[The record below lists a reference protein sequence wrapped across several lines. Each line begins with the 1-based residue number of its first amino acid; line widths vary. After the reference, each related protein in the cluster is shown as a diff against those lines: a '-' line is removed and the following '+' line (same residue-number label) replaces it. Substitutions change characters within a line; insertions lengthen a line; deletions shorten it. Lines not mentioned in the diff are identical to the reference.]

1 MAAKK
6 GNRVK
11 VVLACTE
18 CKQRNYDT
26 FKNSKT
32 TTERLERNKY
42 CRFCKKHTAHREDMA
57 AQQKAK
63 KPGFF
68 KRLGNF
74 FVKSWSELKKVAW
87 PTTSVV
93 LKNTGIV
100 LLVVLFF
107 ALLLYGVDAL
117 FAWLISLVA

>member
-1 MAAKK
+1 
-6 GNRVK
+6 
-11 VVLACTE
+11 
-18 CKQRNYDT
+18 
-26 FKNSKT
+26 
-32 TTERLERNKY
+32 
-42 CRFCKKHTAHREDMA
+42 MA

-93 LKNTGIV
+93 LKNSGIV

-107 ALLLYGVDAL
+107 ALLLFGVDSL

>member
-1 MAAKK
+1 
-6 GNRVK
+6 
-11 VVLACTE
+11 
-18 CKQRNYDT
+18 
-26 FKNSKT
+26 
-32 TTERLERNKY
+32 
-42 CRFCKKHTAHREDMA
+42 MA

-74 FVKSWSELKKVAW
+74 FVKSWSELKKVSW
-87 PTTSVV
+87 PTFDTV

-107 ALLLYGVDAL
+107 ALLLFGVDSL
-117 FAWLISLVA
+117 FAWLISLISKA

>member
-1 MAAKK
+1 
-6 GNRVK
+6 
-11 VVLACTE
+11 
-18 CKQRNYDT
+18 
-26 FKNSKT
+26 
-32 TTERLERNKY
+32 
-42 CRFCKKHTAHREDMA
+42 MA

-107 ALLLYGVDAL
+107 ALLLYSVDAL